1 MMLDNKKE
9 QERDELHRTIWNM
22 ANDLRGSVDGWDF
35 KQYVLGML
43 FYRYI
48 SENFVKF
55 VNAGEAEA
63 GNNDFDY
70 ATISDADAEVARE
83 DLIQSKG
90 YFILPSELFCNV
102 REKAPNNE
110 NLNETLEAVFRNIE
124 SSAQGH
130 DSEESFK
137 GLFDDIDVNSNKLGG
152 TVAKRNEKLVKLLNG
167 VADMKLGD
175 YQDNTIDAFGDAYEF
190 LMGMYASNAGK
201 SGGEYY
207 TPQEVSE
214 LLTKITIVGKKEV
227 NKVYDP
233 ACGSGSLL
241 LKFAKILG
249 KQNVRQGFYGQEI
262 NITTYNLCRINMFL
276 HDIGYEKFNI
286 GHGDTLTEPLHWDDE
301 PFEAIVSNP
310 PYSIKWEGDDNTLL
324 INDERF
330 APAGVLAPKSK
341 ADLAFIMHSLSWL
354 ATNGTAAIV
363 CFPGVMYRGGA
374 EQKIRRYLIDNNY
387 VDCIIQLPDNL
398 FFGTSI
404 ATCIMVLKKSKTESS
419 ILFID
424 ASKECIKVTN
434 NNKLSVDNINN
445 ILEAYT
451 NRCNVKHYATV
462 VSSDRVAENEYN
474 LSVSTYVEQEDTR
487 EKIDI
492 KKLNEEIKEIVA
504 REEVLRAEIDKI
516 IAEIEVGHE

>member
-1 MMLDNKKE
+1 MIDNKKE

-55 VNAGEAEA
+55 VNAGEADA
-63 GNNDFDY
+63 GNADFNY
-70 ATISDADAEVARE
+70 AALSDEDAEQARE
-83 DLIQSKG
+83 DLVQSKG

-102 REKAPNNE
+102 RENAPNNE
-110 NLNETLEAVFRNIE
+110 NLNETLESVFRNIE
-124 SSAQGH
+124 ASAQGH
-130 DSEESFK
+130 DSEDSFK

-152 TVAKRNEKLVKLLNG
+152 TVARRNEKLVKLLNG

-175 YQDNTIDAFGDAYEF
+175 YQDNTIDAFGDAYEY

-249 KQNVRQGFYGQEI
+249 RQNVRQGFYGQEI

-286 GHGDTLTEPLHWDDE
+286 EHGDTLTEPLHWDDE

-310 PYSIKWEGDDNTLL
+310 PYSIKWEGDDNPIL

-330 APAGVLAPKSK
+330 SPAGVLAPKSK

-404 ATCIMVLKKSKTESS
+404 ATCIMVLKKSKTENST
-419 ILFID
+419 LFID
-424 ASKECIKVTN
+424 ASKECVKVTN
-434 NNKLSVDNINN
+434 NNKLSEKNINN
-445 ILEAYT
+445 ILETYT
-451 NRCNVKHYATV
+451 NRCDVKNYASV
-462 VSSDRVAENEYN
+462 VSNDKVAENEYN
-474 LSVSTYVEQEDTR
+474 LSVSSYVEQEDTR

-492 KKLNEEIKEIVA
+492 KKLNAEIKEIVA
-504 REEVLRAEIDKI
+504 REEMLRAEIDKI
-516 IAEIEVGHE
+516 IAEIEVDA